1 MAEQKKD
8 APKAAAAKEAAKP
21 DQHMVSLRKA
31 SGGTTI
37 TGPDGTAY
45 TWAKDG
51 GTVQVPYEFAQEL
64 LAIADGGY
72 SVGSET
78 AMAKAGDAVAK
89 EEAAQAPEE
98 EPGEEVA
105 AVAATKAGPSAATAG
120 TADTPLAPS
129 GGAGTEGTATGKK

>member
-31 SGGTTI
+31 SGGTTL
-37 TGPDGTAY
+37 TYEGVQYA
-45 TWAKDG
+45 WAKDG
-51 GTVQVPYEFAQEL
+51 STVQVPYEFAQEL

-72 SVGSET
+72 SVVSEA
-78 AMAKAGDAVAK
+78 AMAKAGDAVAA

-105 AVAATKAGPSAATAG
+105 AVAATKAGPSAAVAG
-120 TADTPLAPS
+120 TEHTELAPS
-129 GGAGTEGTATGKK
+129 GGAGTEGTATGKKK